1 MKNFLQ
7 FYDFVDTIKLAMAQQ
22 GSLYSEKGCADEFD
36 QELIYFEEISW

>member
-1 MKNFLQ
+1 
-7 FYDFVDTIKLAMAQQ
+7 MAQQ